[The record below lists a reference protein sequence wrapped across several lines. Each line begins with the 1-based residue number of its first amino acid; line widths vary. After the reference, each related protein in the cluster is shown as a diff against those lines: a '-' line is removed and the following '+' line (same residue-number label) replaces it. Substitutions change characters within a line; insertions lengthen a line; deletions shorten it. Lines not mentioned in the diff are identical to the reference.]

1 MRHKQLFLERL
12 GSRAPLELGPL
23 LGQGGEASVYEVAAE
38 PALAAKL
45 WKEPSP
51 AQRAKLLAMLRTVP
65 DDPGL
70 TGGHVSLAWPLGSV
84 LDHTGQVV
92 GFVMPRLATGDVRP
106 LHQVYHPGSRRSRA
120 PGIGWHYL
128 VRVAR
133 NLSSTLAALHAVGY
147 VVGDLNESNVLVSDR
162 ALVSLIDLDSIQVRD
177 GRTVWRCPVG
187 KLEYTAPE
195 LIGKSF
201 REVDRKPSHD
211 VFALAVLVFQLL
223 MEGSHPF
230 SGVWQGTG
238 EPPGLERNIAAHR
251 SPWLGSRLLKVPP
264 AAPPPRIL
272 GPRLRRLFARS
283 LQAPAFARPK
293 ARDWQRELDRFEA
306 GLKQCKTNPLH
317 QFAGHLPAC
326 PWCQRRLDLGIE
338 PFPAR
343 DDGPAGSGLQ
353 SGQ

>member
-1 MRHKQLFLERL
+1 MKRGQLILERL
-12 GSRAPLELGPL
+12 GSRAPLSLGAQ
-23 LGQGGEASVYEVAAE
+23 LGQGGEATVHEVAGE

-70 TGGHVSLAWPLGSV
+70 TGGHVSLAWPLGSIT
-84 LDHTGQVV
+84 DQTGQAV
-92 GFVMPRLATGDVRP
+92 GFVMPRLNTGDVRP
-106 LHQVYHPGSRRSRA
+106 LHQIYHPGSRRARA

-147 VVGDLNESNVLVSDR
+147 VLGDLNESNVLVTDR

-177 GRTVWRCPVG
+177 GNTVWRCPVG

-211 VFALAVLVFQLL
+211 VFALSVLIFQLL
-223 MEGSHPF
+223 MEGFHPF

-238 EPPGLERNIAAHR
+238 DPPGLERNIAARR
-251 SPWLGSRLLKVPP
+251 SPWLGSRQLKVPP
-264 AAPPPRIL
+264 AAPPARIL
-272 GPRLRRLFARS
+272 GPRLRRMLARS

-293 ARDWQRELDRFEA
+293 VRDWQQELDRFETS
-306 GLKQCKTNPLH
+306 LIQCTVNSLH
-317 QFAGHLPAC
+317 HYSGHLPVC
-326 PWCQRRLDLGIE
+326 PWCQRRLDLGID
-338 PFPAR
+338 PFP
-343 DDGPAGSGLQ
+343 PS
-353 SGQ
+353 